1 MFYKAESKSI
11 QTWIKMSKKTLQN
24 RIDNGNFYKNDDQ
37 QVGSSIVDSKTGGLV
52 AISGGRNFRDVVD
65 RNQATDPH
73 PTGSSLKPFLA
84 YGPAIENMQWATN
97 HAIQDESSYQVEG
110 STFRNYDQKV
120 MEQYQC
126 MMLFDKVS
134 IYQL

>member
-1 MFYKAESKSI
+1 M
-11 QTWIKMSKKTLQN
+11 
-24 RIDNGNFYKNDDQ
+24 
-37 QVGSSIVDSKTGGLV
+37 
-52 AISGGRNFRDVVD
+52 
-65 RNQATDPH
+65 
-73 PTGSSLKPFLA
+73 
-84 YGPAIENMQWATN
+84 ATN

-126 MMLFDKVS
+126 MLFDKVS